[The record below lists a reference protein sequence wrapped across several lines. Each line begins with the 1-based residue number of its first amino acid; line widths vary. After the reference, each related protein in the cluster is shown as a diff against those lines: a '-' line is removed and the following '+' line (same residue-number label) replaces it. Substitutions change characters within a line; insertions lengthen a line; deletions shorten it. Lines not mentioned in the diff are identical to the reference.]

1 MVRQQEEAGE
11 RAGREKRQYGKQQG
25 WSREKNKQAEKKCEK
40 MPRNIIYESRRE
52 HHDRVATSKQ
62 ITNTVKQIRPF
73 FLYTTFLFCFSSHL
87 KLIFAINLRS
97 IRGFTVNLIKAACL
111 RSALLCTA
119 KAISHRFG
127 SHNDQFISI
136 GGY

>member
-25 WSREKNKQAEKKCEK
+25 WSREKNKQGKKKCEK

-73 FLYTTFLFCFSSHL
+73 FLYTTFLFCFSNHP